1 MSRENAGRDFRADFL
16 LLTETMGAACLARYG
31 FSFEWILDGGG
42 CRITGEWLALKE
54 DRIAQNSG
62 RLMLRGEGE
71 ALCRARNDE
80 RCGTGISAGDDGL
93 VIRRLLQQDGL
104 YCRELLSG
112 QGSFRVSE
120 VRHRDAAW
128 MFSSAVPIKPDSNA
142 FELNQ
147 PGSIPRALCEL
158 REKYP
163 GRYAM
168 LTGAFRALF
177 QNIECIDTGSP
188 MSWSFCGIRA
198 ASALPFTMKNRV
210 CPVCVS
216 DVSLSQQ
223 PDVSILSDGAGRVLL
238 MLTAAV
244 FADAEGYQLPG
255 IEEPEIPFTRGLCR
269 ASSLRFRAC
278 REQQDPDG
286 SQLAVYCRTRESG
299 GSLDRKA
306 GEQRACGVLRDKRLK
321 GQGAPLGVQ
330 AERRVTGRIHF

>member
-1 MSRENAGRDFRADFL
+1 MPMNRKNAGRDFRADFL
-16 LLTETMGAACLARYG
+16 LLMESMGADCYADCG
-31 FSFEWILDGGG
+31 FSFEWIRDGGG
-42 CRITGEWLALKE
+42 CRITGEWLTLKE
-54 DRIAQNSG
+54 ERSGQKPERII
-62 RLMLRGEGE
+62 LRGEGE
-71 ALCRARNDE
+71 ALCRARKDE
-80 RCGTGISAGDDGL
+80 RCGTGINSGDDGL

-198 ASALPFTMKNRV
+198 ASALPFAMKDRV
-210 CPVCVS
+210 CPACVS
-216 DVSLSQQ
+216 DAGLSQP
-223 PDVSILSDGAGRVLL
+223 PDVSVL
-238 MLTAAV
+238 
-244 FADAEGYQLPG
+244 AD
-255 IEEPEIPFTRGLCR
+255 TRGGCSR
-269 ASSLRFRAC
+269 C
-278 REQQDPDG
+278 
-286 SQLAVYCRTRESG
+286 
-299 GSLDRKA
+299 
-306 GEQRACGVLRDKRLK
+306 
-321 GQGAPLGVQ
+321 
-330 AERRVTGRIHF
+330 

>member
-1 MSRENAGRDFRADFL
+1 MNRKNAGRDFRADFL
-16 LLTETMGAACLARYG
+16 LLMESMGADCYADCG
-31 FSFEWILDGGG
+31 FSFEWIRDGGG
-42 CRITGEWLALKE
+42 CRITGEWLTLKE
-54 DRIAQNSG
+54 ERSGQKPERII
-62 RLMLRGEGE
+62 LRGEGE
-71 ALCRARNDE
+71 ALCRARKEE
-80 RCGTGISAGDDGL
+80 RCGTGINAGDDGL

-198 ASALPFTMKNRV
+198 ASALPFAMKDRV
-210 CPVCVS
+210 CPACVS
-216 DVSLSQQ
+216 DAGLSQP
-223 PDVSILSDGAGRVLL
+223 PDVSVL
-238 MLTAAV
+238 
-244 FADAEGYQLPG
+244 AD
-255 IEEPEIPFTRGLCR
+255 TRGGCSR
-269 ASSLRFRAC
+269 C
-278 REQQDPDG
+278 
-286 SQLAVYCRTRESG
+286 
-299 GSLDRKA
+299 
-306 GEQRACGVLRDKRLK
+306 
-321 GQGAPLGVQ
+321 
-330 AERRVTGRIHF
+330 